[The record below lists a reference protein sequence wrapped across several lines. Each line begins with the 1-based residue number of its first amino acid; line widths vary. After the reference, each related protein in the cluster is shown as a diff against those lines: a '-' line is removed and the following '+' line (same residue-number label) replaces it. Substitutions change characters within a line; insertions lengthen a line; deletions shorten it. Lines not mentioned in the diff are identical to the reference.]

1 MQIILRKEVDR
12 LGFPGDVVN
21 VRNGYAR
28 NYLLP
33 RGLAV
38 EATRGAL
45 GAQQKMV
52 AARERREEAQ
62 REKLQ
67 ALANS
72 VNGKVVTLVKRAGSK
87 GKLYGSVTPMELHQ
101 AVIDQ
106 LGVDI
111 ERRKLV
117 YEEAVKTVGDHE
129 RAFTIARGIEA
140 TITLRVVREGAEEEE
155 ATEETPEE
163 PEAEAPV
170 EVAEAPAPEAPEAVE
185 ETAEEA

>member
-28 NYLLP
+28 NFLLP

-52 AARERREEAQ
+52 AARERREENQ

-67 ALANS
+67 ALANTLQ
-72 VNGKVVTLVKRAGSK
+72 GKTVTIVKRAGSK
-87 GKLYGSVTPMELHQ
+87 GKLYGSVTAMDLHEAILAQ
-101 AVIDQ
+101 F
-106 LGVDI
+106 GVDV

-117 YEEAVKTVGDHE
+117 FPEAVKLIGEHE
-129 RAFTIARGIEA
+129 RTVAISRGIEA
-140 TITLRVVREGAEEEE
+140 TLTIRITREGEEI
-155 ATEETPEE
+155 EE
-163 PEAEAPV
+163 PAAEAAEAPV
-170 EVAEAPAPEAPEAVE
+170 EATEPQAEQVTE
-185 ETAEEA
+185 EPVAEEA